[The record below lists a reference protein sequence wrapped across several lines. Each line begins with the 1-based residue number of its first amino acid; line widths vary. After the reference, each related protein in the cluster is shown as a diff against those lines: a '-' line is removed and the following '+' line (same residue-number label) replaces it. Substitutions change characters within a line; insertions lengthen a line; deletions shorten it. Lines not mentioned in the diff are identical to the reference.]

1 MAETG
6 IDLRTDTETR
16 VVQPTSWLPLVVV
29 CTGFFVVILDTT
41 VVTIALDRIAD
52 GLHTSVTGLQWVVDG
67 YTVVLASVLL
77 LSGTISDRIGARRA
91 FQAGLLLFGVASLG
105 CAMAPSLGVLV
116 TVRMVQG
123 LGGALLIPSSLA
135 LIRAAYPD
143 DAARAKAI
151 GVWGAVGATAAS
163 FGPVVGGLLA
173 GTLGWPAVFA
183 INVPICAAALVLVA
197 RTVPLVPGEPR
208 RLHVGT
214 QVAIVAVVAGLSS
227 VAIQAGSEHADRL
240 AVWVSAVVFAAGAG
254 AVLTTQVRAR
264 EPLLP
269 RAVLAKPK
277 FAAGNI
283 VGFVLNFGFYGQ
295 LFVMSLFLQ
304 RQLGFSP
311 LTAGLAL
318 LPETAMGVLAS
329 TMGGRV
335 MARHGARPVVISG
348 LAVGALGL
356 AGLSLARVGMPYW
369 QLILPLVLIGFG
381 TAFCMPAA
389 TTVTIDTVPAD
400 QTGFAAAAFNTSRQI
415 GGALGVAALGSIVSL
430 NGGSINLAVACG
442 CAAFLLGAALAARM
456 LPSRPK

>member
-6 IDLRTDTETR
+6 IDPRTDTEKR

-135 LIRAAYPD
+135 LIRAAYSD

-163 FGPVVGGLLA
+163 FGPVVGGLLS

-183 INVPICAAALVLVA
+183 INVPICAAALVLVV
-197 RTVPLVPGEPR
+197 RTVPPVPGAPR

-214 QVAIVAVVAGLSS
+214 QVAIFAVQIRVPGTFS
-227 VAIQAGSEHADRL
+227 
-240 AVWVSAVVFAAGAG
+240 
-254 AVLTTQVRAR
+254 T
-264 EPLLP
+264 
-269 RAVLAKPK
+269 VLA
-277 FAAGNI
+277 FC
-283 VGFVLNFGFYGQ
+283 GFE
-295 LFVMSLFLQ
+295 
-304 RQLGFSP
+304 R
-311 LTAGLAL
+311 
-318 LPETAMGVLAS
+318 
-329 TMGGRV
+329 
-335 MARHGARPVVISG
+335 
-348 LAVGALGL
+348 
-356 AGLSLARVGMPYW
+356 
-369 QLILPLVLIGFG
+369 
-381 TAFCMPAA
+381 
-389 TTVTIDTVPAD
+389 
-400 QTGFAAAAFNTSRQI
+400 
-415 GGALGVAALGSIVSL
+415 
-430 NGGSINLAVACG
+430 
-442 CAAFLLGAALAARM
+442 
-456 LPSRPK
+456 